1 MMGSMSQRP
10 SRTGPKPIT
19 VRRLENI
26 AASYVERYA
35 SSSGR
40 LRDVLLRRVRKAR
53 HAEAPVV
60 EDAEAVIEG
69 IVAKYVKAG
78 VLDDRRFAERKADSL
93 SRRGTSQRR
102 IREKLAMARIGRDD
116 VDQAMKSLRDDSGG
130 DSEFAAAVALARRRR
145 LGPFA
150 DPAIRRERR
159 DKHLAA
165 MGRAGFA
172 FGLARRVIDAKD
184 ADALQE

>member
-1 MMGSMSQRP
+1 VSATPPR
-10 SRTGPKPIT
+10 RAFVKPIT
-19 VRRLENI
+19 VKRLENI
-26 AASYVERYA
+26 AAAYVDRYA

-78 VLDDRRFAERKADSL
+78 VLNDRRFAERKADSL

-102 IREKLAMARIGRDD
+102 IREKLAMARVGRDD
-116 VDQAMKSLRDDSGG
+116 VDHAMKSLRDEVDG
-130 DSEFAAAVALARRRR
+130 DGELAAAVALARRRR

-150 DPAIRRERR
+150 DPAVRHERR

-172 FGLARRVIDAKD
+172 LGLARRVIDAKD
-184 ADALQE
+184 EDALQE

>member
-1 MMGSMSQRP
+1 MSETQPR
-10 SRTGPKPIT
+10 RRIVKPIT
-19 VRRLENI
+19 AKRLENI
-26 AASYVERYA
+26 AAAYIDRYA
-35 SSSGR
+35 SASGR

-53 HAEAPVV
+53 HADAPVV
-60 EDAEAVIEG
+60 EDAEAIIEG

-78 VLDDRRFAERKADSL
+78 ILDDKRFAERKADSL
-93 SRRGTSQRR
+93 RRRGTSQRR
-102 IREKLAMARIGRDD
+102 IREKLTHARVGRDD
-116 VDQAMKSLRDDSGG
+116 VDHAMASLRAEADEADG
-130 DSEFAAAVALARRRR
+130 EFAAAVALARRRR

-184 ADALQE
+184 EDALEE

>member
-1 MMGSMSQRP
+1 MIV
-10 SRTGPKPIT
+10 KPIT
-19 VRRLENI
+19 VKRLENI
-26 AASYVERYA
+26 AAAYIDRYA

-60 EDAEAVIEG
+60 EDAEAIIDG

-78 VLDDRRFAERKADSL
+78 ILDDKRFAERKADSL

-102 IREKLAMARIGRDD
+102 IREKLAQARVGRDEVDHAMAR
-116 VDQAMKSLRDDSGG
+116 LREEG
-130 DSEFAAAVALARRRR
+130 DGEFAAAVALARRRR

-150 DPAIRRERR
+150 DPALRRERR

-172 FGLARRVIDAKD
+172 LGLARRVIDAKD
-184 ADALQE
+184 EEALQE

>member
-1 MMGSMSQRP
+1 MSETTPR
-10 SRTGPKPIT
+10 RAFVKPIT
-19 VRRLENI
+19 AKRLENI
-26 AASYVERYA
+26 AAGYIDRYA

-60 EDAEAVIEG
+60 DGAEAIIEG
-69 IVAKYVKAG
+69 IVAKYVGAG
-78 VLDDRRFAERKADSL
+78 ILDDRRFAERKADSL

-102 IREKLAMARIGRDD
+102 IREKLAHARVGRED
-116 VDQAMKSLRDDSGG
+116 VDDAMASLRDANDG
-130 DSEFAAAVALARRRR
+130 DGEFAAAVALARRRR

-172 FGLARRVIDAKD
+172 FGIARRVIDADD
-184 ADALQE
+184 ADALLHG

>member
-1 MMGSMSQRP
+1 VIV
-10 SRTGPKPIT
+10 KPIT
-19 VRRLENI
+19 AKRLENI

-35 SSSGR
+35 SSAGR
-40 LRDVLLRRVRKAR
+40 LREVLMRRVRKAR
-53 HAEAPVV
+53 YAEAPVV
-60 EDAEAVIEG
+60 EDADAVIDG

-78 VLDDRRFAERKADSL
+78 VLNDRRFAEHKADSL

-102 IREKLAMARIGRDD
+102 IREKLALARVGRDD
-116 VDQAMKSLRDDSGG
+116 VDHALSNLRDDVEG
-130 DSEFAAAVALARRRR
+130 DSEFTAAVALARRRR

-150 DPAIRRERR
+150 DPALRRERR
-159 DKHLAA
+159 DRHLAA

-172 FGLARRVIDAKD
+172 LGLARRVIDAKD

>member
-1 MMGSMSQRP
+1 VSERP
-10 SRTGPKPIT
+10 SPRRVVKPIT
-19 VRRLENI
+19 VKRLENI
-26 AASYVERYA
+26 AAAYVDRYA
-35 SSSGR
+35 SSAGR
-40 LRDVLLRRVRKAR
+40 LRDVLLRRLRKAR

-60 EDAEAVIEG
+60 EDAETIIEG

-78 VLDDRRFAERKADSL
+78 ILDDKRFAERKADSL
-93 SRRGTSQRR
+93 RRRGTSQRR
-102 IREKLAMARIGRDD
+102 IREKLTHARVGRDD
-116 VDQAMKSLRDDSGG
+116 VDHAMKSLRDETDGEG
-130 DSEFAAAVALARRRR
+130 EFAAAVALARRRR

-150 DPAIRRERR
+150 DAAVRRERR

-184 ADALQE
+184 EDALRE

>member
-1 MMGSMSQRP
+1 VIV
-10 SRTGPKPIT
+10 KPIT
-19 VRRLENI
+19 AKRLENI
-26 AASYVERYA
+26 AAYYIDRYA
-35 SSSGR
+35 SSAGR
-40 LRDVLLRRVRKAR
+40 LREVLLRRVRKAR
-53 HAEAPVV
+53 HADAPVV
-60 EDAEAVIEG
+60 DDVGAVIDG

-78 VLDDRRFAERKADSL
+78 ILDDRRFAEHKADTL

-102 IREKLAMARIGRDD
+102 IREKLAMARVGRDD
-116 VDQAMKSLRDDSGG
+116 VDHALTRLREETDG

-172 FGLARRVIDAKD
+172 LGLARRVIDAKD
-184 ADALQE
+184 EDALQE

>member
-1 MMGSMSQRP
+1 MSETQPR
-10 SRTGPKPIT
+10 RRIVKPIT
-19 VRRLENI
+19 VKRLENI
-26 AASYVERYA
+26 AAAYIDRYA

-60 EDAEAVIEG
+60 ENAETVIDG

-102 IREKLAMARIGRDD
+102 IREKLAMARVGRDD
-116 VDQAMKSLRDDSGG
+116 VDQAMRSLRDSDDCDG
-130 DSEFAAAVALARRRR
+130 EFAAAVALARRRR

-172 FGLARRVIDAKD
+172 LGLARRVIDAKD
-184 ADALQE
+184 EDDLLEA

>member
-1 MMGSMSQRP
+1 VSEAPPR
-10 SRTGPKPIT
+10 RRIVKPIT
-19 VRRLENI
+19 VKRLENI
-26 AASYVERYA
+26 AAAYIDRYA

-60 EDAEAVIEG
+60 DDVEAVIDG
-69 IVAKYVKAG
+69 IVAKYVKAD
-78 VLDDRRFAERKADSL
+78 VLNDRRFAERKADSL

-102 IREKLAMARIGRDD
+102 IREKLAMARVGRDD
-116 VDQAMKSLRDDSGG
+116 VDHALTVLRDGNDG
-130 DSEFAAAVALARRRR
+130 DGEFAAAVALARRRR

-150 DPAIRRERR
+150 DPSIRRERR

-184 ADALQE
+184 EDALQE

>member
-1 MMGSMSQRP
+1 VSETPPR
-10 SRTGPKPIT
+10 RAFVKPIT
-19 VRRLENI
+19 VKRLENI
-26 AASYVERYA
+26 AAAYVDRYA

-40 LRDVLLRRVRKAR
+40 LREVLLRRVRKAR

-60 EDAEAVIEG
+60 DGAEAIIEG
-69 IVAKYVKAG
+69 IVAKYVKG
-78 VLDDRRFAERKADSL
+78 GILDDKRFAERKADSL

-102 IREKLAMARIGRDD
+102 IREKLTQARVGRDE
-116 VDQAMKSLRDDSGG
+116 VDHALARLQAESDG
-130 DSEFAAAVALARRRR
+130 DGEFAAAVALARRRR

-150 DPAIRRERR
+150 DPAIRGERR

-184 ADALQE
+184 ENALQE

>member
-1 MMGSMSQRP
+1 MLFRS
-10 SRTGPKPIT
+10 
-19 VRRLENI
+19 
-26 AASYVERYA
+26 
-35 SSSGR
+35 
-40 LRDVLLRRVRKAR
+40 
-53 HAEAPVV
+53 APVV
-60 EDAEAVIEG
+60 DDAEAVIEG

-78 VLDDRRFAERKADSL
+78 ILDDRRFAAHKADTL
-93 SRRGTSQRR
+93 ARRGTSQRR
-102 IREKLAMARIGRDD
+102 IREKLALARVGRDD
-116 VDQAMKSLRDDSGG
+116 VDHAVAGLREGTAG

-172 FGLARRVIDAKD
+172 LGLARRVIDAKD
-184 ADALQE
+184 EGALQE

>member
-1 MMGSMSQRP
+1 VSEATPR
-10 SRTGPKPIT
+10 RRIVKPIT
-19 VRRLENI
+19 VKRLENI
-26 AASYVERYA
+26 AAAYIDRYA

-53 HAEAPVV
+53 HADAPVV
-60 EDAEAVIEG
+60 DDAESVIDG
-69 IVAKYVKAG
+69 IVAKYVRNG

-102 IREKLAMARIGRDD
+102 IREKLALARVGRDD
-116 VDQAMKSLRDDSGG
+116 VDHALTILRDDG
-130 DSEFAAAVALARRRR
+130 DSEFAAAVTLARRRR

-150 DPAIRRERR
+150 DPAVRRERR

-172 FGLARRVIDAKD
+172 LGLARRVIDAKD
-184 ADALQE
+184 EDALRE

>member
-1 MMGSMSQRP
+1 MIV
-10 SRTGPKPIT
+10 KPIT
-19 VRRLENI
+19 AKRLENI
-26 AASYVERYA
+26 AASYIDRYA
-35 SSSGR
+35 SSAGR

-60 EDAEAVIEG
+60 DDVEAVIEG
-69 IVAKYVKAG
+69 IVAKYVKSGA
-78 VLDDRRFAERKADSL
+78 LDDRRFAEHKADAL

-102 IREKLAMARIGRDD
+102 IREKLALARVGRDD
-116 VDQAMKSLRDDSGG
+116 VDHALASLRGGSDG

-150 DPAIRRERR
+150 DPAVRRERR
-159 DKHLAA
+159 DRHLAA

-172 FGLARRVIDAKD
+172 LGLARRVIDAKD
-184 ADALQE
+184 EDALQE

>member
-1 MMGSMSQRP
+1 MSETPPKR
-10 SRTGPKPIT
+10 RIVKPIT
-19 VRRLENI
+19 AKRLENI
-26 AASYVERYA
+26 AAAYVDRYA
-35 SSSGR
+35 SSAGR

-53 HAEAPVV
+53 HAEAPVMD
-60 EDAEAVIEG
+60 DAEAMIEG
-69 IVAKYVKAG
+69 IVEKYVKAG
-78 VLDDRRFAERKADSL
+78 VLNDRRFAEHKADTL

-102 IREKLAMARIGRDD
+102 IREKLAMARVGRDD
-116 VDQAMKSLRDDSGG
+116 VDHALAILRDETDG
-130 DSEFAAAVALARRRR
+130 DSEFTAAVALARRRR

-150 DPAIRRERR
+150 DPNVRSDRR

-184 ADALQE
+184 EDALQE

>member
-1 MMGSMSQRP
+1 VIV
-10 SRTGPKPIT
+10 KPIT
-19 VRRLENI
+19 AKRLENI
-26 AASYVERYA
+26 AAHYIDRYA
-35 SSSGR
+35 SSAGR
-40 LRDVLLRRVRKAR
+40 LREVLRRRVRKAR

-60 EDAEAVIEG
+60 DDVEAVIEG

-78 VLDDRRFAERKADSL
+78 VLDDRRFAEHKAEAL

-102 IREKLAMARIGRDD
+102 IREKLALARVGRDD
-116 VDQAMKSLRDDSGG
+116 VDNALAILRNGNDG
-130 DSEFAAAVALARRRR
+130 DSELGAAVALARRRR

-150 DPAIRRERR
+150 DPAFRRERR

-172 FGLARRVIDAKD
+172 LGLARRVIDAKD
-184 ADALQE
+184 EDALRE

>member
-1 MMGSMSQRP
+1 MSETQPR
-10 SRTGPKPIT
+10 RRIVKPIT
-19 VRRLENI
+19 VKRLENI
-26 AASYVERYA
+26 AAAYIDRYA

-60 EDAEAVIEG
+60 ENAEAVIDG

-102 IREKLAMARIGRDD
+102 IREKLAMARVGRDD
-116 VDQAMKSLRDDSGG
+116 VDHALSNLRDD

-150 DPAIRRERR
+150 DAAIRRERR

-172 FGLARRVIDAKD
+172 LGLARRVIDAKD
-184 ADALQE
+184 EDALQE

>member
-1 MMGSMSQRP
+1 VSEASPR
-10 SRTGPKPIT
+10 RRIVKPIT
-19 VRRLENI
+19 AKRLENI
-26 AASYVERYA
+26 AAAYVDRYA
-35 SSSGR
+35 SSAGR

-60 EDAEAVIEG
+60 DDAETIIEG
-69 IVAKYVKAG
+69 IVAKYVTGG
-78 VLDDRRFAERKADSL
+78 VLNDRRFAEHKADAL
-93 SRRGTSQRR
+93 RRRGTSQRR
-102 IREKLAMARIGRDD
+102 IREKLALARVGRDD
-116 VDQAMKSLRDDSGG
+116 VDHALASLRDESDG
-130 DSEFAAAVALARRRR
+130 DGEFAAAVALARRRR

-172 FGLARRVIDAKD
+172 LGLARRVIDAKD
-184 ADALQE
+184 EDALRE

>member
-1 MMGSMSQRP
+1 MIAR
-10 SRTGPKPIT
+10 PIT
-19 VRRLENI
+19 AKRLENI
-26 AASYVERYA
+26 AASYIDRYA
-35 SSSGR
+35 SSAGR
-40 LRDVLLRRVRKAR
+40 LREVLLRRVRKAR

-60 EDAEAVIEG
+60 DDAEAVIEG

-78 VLDDRRFAERKADSL
+78 VLDDRRFAQHKAAAL

-102 IREKLAMARIGRDD
+102 IREKLALARVGRDD
-116 VDQAMKSLRDDSGG
+116 VDHALSSVRGDGG

-150 DPAIRRERR
+150 DPAVRRERR

-172 FGLARRVIDAKD
+172 LGLARRVIDAKD
-184 ADALQE
+184 EDALRE

>member
-1 MMGSMSQRP
+1 MSETQPKR
-10 SRTGPKPIT
+10 GVVKPIT
-19 VRRLENI
+19 VKRLENI
-26 AASYVERYA
+26 AASYIDRYA

-60 EDAEAVIEG
+60 EDAEAVIDG

-102 IREKLAMARIGRDD
+102 IREKLVMARVGRDD
-116 VDQAMKSLRDDSGG
+116 VDHALSSLRKDSDG

-150 DPAIRRERR
+150 DPSVRRERR

-184 ADALQE
+184 EDALQE

>member
-1 MMGSMSQRP
+1 MTQRP
-10 SRTGPKPIT
+10 FRTGPKPIT
-19 VRRLENI
+19 ARRLENI
-26 AASYVERYA
+26 AAAYVDRYA
-35 SSSGR
+35 SSTGR

-60 EDAEAVIEG
+60 ENAEAVIEG
-69 IVAKYVKAG
+69 IVAKYVKSG
-78 VLDDRRFAERKADSL
+78 ILDDRRFAEHKAETL

-102 IREKLAMARIGRDD
+102 IREKLALARVGRDD
-116 VDQAMKSLRDDSGG
+116 VDHALTILRDDT

-150 DPAIRRERR
+150 DPAVRRERR

-172 FGLARRVIDAKD
+172 LGLARRVIDAKD
-184 ADALQE
+184 EDALRE